1 MAKKKSAAKKR
12 ANAKRKA
19 SQSIDN
25 NNGNNN
31 TTTSEEAIAQDEVEN
46 LSEES
51 ALEKQDA
58 SQETQL
64 TPEVSDQQLVIES
77 NNTSVAGMPVATSH
91 TSIAQPVETIASTE
105 TAGISEPTALE
116 TPVQE
121 PIVDTTSVYTNQFQ
135 QNEDSKPVPSE
146 LPEIAIAE
154 TLVEPQQ
161 NSTTDDVIPSEKSAS
176 QDVDSLFSGSPD
188 DFIIEAPAQQTAPQG
203 RTDEQEVRE
212 EVIHEPA
219 RVATQPVEGT
229 KYQTQQQDI
238 QEPVV
243 EPTQESI
250 IPARDNLVTSIPAD
264 LFSSAPV
271 TESKSL
277 PQEVSEPLPWESQH
291 QCQPSEQPA
300 QSNSEPLQ
308 WEAKELSEDVLFAS
322 NTNSLPWKQAAV
334 DANEKKADDMI
345 SKLAK
350 LDLDDEFVEDDMV
363 VPAPTMKTEMTDQE
377 LVRENAPQTADLFGD
392 DIKDD
397 FTALIQG
404 TPSVHVEAETET
416 LEQIVS
422 HPPHIESDE
431 QLLAKKL
438 SALDLELDDDLLDDD
453 ILEDEPLEQLHPRQ
467 SIALDRSQLPVTQS
481 VAQASETSYQT
492 QQRSLQDQYTQHQ
505 GYDQSIPYQPQVY
518 THALAPHHHNY
529 APSAA
534 IQPPQAA
541 HHLDLKKLN
550 ENKKKS
556 DAYDFPVD
564 LIPSRHVTKAPRI
577 AAAFP
582 IAQKSQVPMATS
594 ASPAS
599 PAFAHVSTPGFSS
612 NVPAIQT
619 GGPHAQATQL
629 CPVQVPPQP
638 LKRKQPS
645 FFEELPIAPILAH
658 PRQRSASNL
667 SSTVS
672 SPRLNHV
679 ALQASHAPPL
689 GTHAGPPATTSKS
702 ANVTPRY
709 GYGAPTSSGATS
721 MQNGASTSV
730 TEPKGY
736 ALQGYAPQGYAAQ
749 GYAAQGY
756 APQGAPTSKLYE
768 SPQPVANAQVPGG
781 PLLLNN
787 GSGGQQMAY
796 QPPAPQQPSA
806 LPSKSPK
813 MSKYAPSLPASV
825 PPSSMGPAPIG
836 LKPSVPYVNFP
847 NQRQPP
853 QITAG
858 VELPNNLQ
866 AGIQSAQPLNSIDFN
881 PEPSVSRHPQGNM
894 GQSLAIPS
902 VNTPAGGSLS
912 SPSQNVVSPS
922 AARYAP
928 ISHRR
933 QTSSSA
939 VQYDP
944 LLAGKSISTQ
954 KAQLPTIPQQSPYG
968 PTVHQQQ
975 QPQLQSTSQPH
986 LPQWYPQQV
995 PRQVYGAPTQAGHM
1009 PQGHQLPY
1017 SQVGPPQIHAVSRV
1031 SDQELR
1037 SRQFPLFS
1045 WGSGTTIAY
1054 SIPNVSAYGHSNQ
1067 IKIVKSDQILEES
1080 MLKDFPTKKNVTTLL
1095 RFLDSQIFRLEHN
1108 RTSIV
1113 DDDELLLAQLLKHK
1127 FTNAAAPF
1135 NLGGVI
1141 NYNDQSERL
1150 KEGSISRH
1158 RDQISK
1164 RHLVALITGGQK
1176 EDALKLVL
1184 SHQDYA
1190 LAMLISG
1197 IINKESWLSV
1207 VESYLSHEFLGDK
1220 DHFLPTLFKILS
1232 GGVESV
1238 VSSFRTDENKKQ
1250 WACLNW
1256 KEIATSVIANSPP
1269 VLPQFLSVFG
1279 QFLIDN
1285 GMFVPAYILLIIGD
1299 LPFTAFQPSNSL
1311 KMTLYL
1317 EAYGQYLQDK
1327 GTVADL
1333 SYVALQHAGFLSDY
1347 NMMSEAQ
1354 KYADQAHA
1362 FFKSLKKQDSRFVY
1376 ASKIMNER
1384 LSGSSVNDGWFAK
1397 PKLDKVWGTLDKGLS
1412 KLISGDEIQTETKDN
1427 GVFSKFNSDLSRT
1440 SSYVSM
1446 PNTSAGS
1453 DFSQYARNPQ
1463 PSNPY
1468 GPPSSVSEA
1477 YSKNF
1482 SQPNGPPVRPAEKN
1496 IRAFSPTEN
1505 TRANAQPSVRHSS
1518 TSSTHANSGGLSRST
1533 LPNTDIS
1540 MTGYGHN
1547 EGSPRKLRYDP
1558 SAGDDSLSR
1567 ISSINS
1573 HTSHEELT
1581 FRVNGSQVVHL
1592 PSLQSLSSVV
1602 ASMPPPTGSRRGS
1615 SLTGSTSDLTQLQQH
1630 TTPTTKP
1637 NGSFPL
1643 PSGSLKSATVIQS
1656 PLTTVTSLPGPAMSY
1671 PYAEARFHNEAPPV
1685 TLRETQ
1691 ISQAITFTAGESSFS
1706 TESTLQNLD
1715 STIENSCGVQPE
1727 QSIEDLK
1734 TAVPEVERYEEQHA
1748 LEVSPI
1754 AKAQEQV
1761 EHQEIPISQ
1770 PVAHGGDYFSRGA
1783 SFQTQ
1788 NTVGS
1793 ISATPYEVPLPD
1805 IANVKRDDVIVDEA
1819 AIVPAVEPTQS
1830 DESTVK
1836 TDIVQPVSVPPDNP
1850 YAPPKKIGSPYAPG
1864 EVKPAPKKS
1873 SRFTPKSYTPSGGNS
1888 EAHGTPVVP
1897 GDLDLFAVTGLQ
1909 PSVPTPSAL
1918 VAAPEEP
1925 GSKQISSFSPYEA
1938 AQHVT
1943 NGDSSNEPPHGAHP
1957 YAQVG
1962 NMPGDNTPSYSLL
1975 TQSQEAKRPSYAP
1988 ISTPAMESRR
1998 PSYTPSGFS
2007 SPVQS
2012 RKPSVGPGQNFGAYD
2027 SKANTMSTSM
2037 SIQDNAVTSQESR
2050 FSPFVPETASRSS
2063 SSYEPPSARKTG
2075 YEPPK
2080 THYEVDIPEE
2090 EEKYDD
2096 IVDDED
2102 DDDDDE
2108 DGEVSNTKVER
2119 KPSVKKNAHDTDHG
2133 NGWFGWLRKESKNE
2147 PKVYKANL
2155 GEKSKFYYDENLKRW
2170 VNADA
2175 DPEELKKQAPPPP
2188 PPVIKKKPSSLSKPR
2203 SDSLIEGV
2211 PSSMGV
2217 PPGSPV
2223 TFLPGP
2229 SGLSSGAS
2237 GATPM
2242 RKPTAAPSDLDS
2254 LLGISGGHSTA
2265 STRRK
2270 KKGRGYVDVMDTM
2283 NMKK

>member
-25 NNGNNN
+25 NNGA
-31 TTTSEEAIAQDEVEN
+31 TTSEEAIAQAEFEN
-46 LSEES
+46 PSEES
-51 ALEKQDA
+51 ALDKLDA
-58 SQETQL
+58 SKETQL
-64 TPEVSDQQLVIES
+64 TPEVSDQQVVAES
-77 NNTSVAGMPVATSH
+77 DNTSVAGMPVATSH
-91 TSIAQPVETIASTE
+91 TSTAQPVKTIAAIESS
-105 TAGISEPTALE
+105 GISEPTALE

-121 PIVDTTSVYTNQFQ
+121 PTVDTTSVDTNQFH
-135 QNEDSKPVPSE
+135 QNEGTKPVSSE
-146 LPEIAIAE
+146 LLDIANAE
-154 TLVEPQQ
+154 TLVDTQQ
-161 NSTTDDVIPSEKSAS
+161 NSVTDDVTPSGKRAS
-176 QDVDSLFSGSPD
+176 QGVDSLFSGSSD

-203 RTDEQEVRE
+203 QTDEQKTRE
-212 EVIHEPA
+212 EAIHESTQA
-219 RVATQPVEGT
+219 VTQPLEGT
-229 KYQTQQQDI
+229 KYQTLQDI

-243 EPTQESI
+243 EPTEESI
-250 IPARDNLVTSIPAD
+250 IPVQDTVI
-264 LFSSAPV
+264 SAPV
-271 TESKSL
+271 SENKLL
-277 PQEVSEPLPWESQH
+277 PQDSKVSEPLPWKSQH
-291 QCQPSEQPA
+291 LSQPSEQPG
-300 QSNSEPLQ
+300 QSNSESFL
-308 WEAKELSEDVLFAS
+308 WEAKTPSEDVPFAS
-322 NTNSLPWKQAAV
+322 NADPLHWEQVAV
-334 DANEKKADDMI
+334 DSNEKKADAMI

-350 LDLDDEFVEDDMV
+350 LDLDDEFVEDDMT
-363 VPAPTMKTEMTDQE
+363 VPVPTMKTKITDQE
-377 LVRENAPQTADLFGD
+377 LVRENAPQAADLFGD

-404 TPSVHVEAETET
+404 TPSVQVGIETET
-416 LEQIVS
+416 PGKIVS
-422 HPPHIESDE
+422 YPSHIESDE

-453 ILEDEPLEQLHPRQ
+453 LLEDEPLEQSHPQ
-467 SIALDRSQLPVTQS
+467 QPITHDRSRLPVTQT

-492 QQRSLQDQYTQHQ
+492 QQQSPQDHYIQRQD
-505 GYDQSIPYQPQVY
+505 YDQRTPYQSQVHN
-518 THALAPHHHNY
+518 HAQVSHHHNY
-529 APSAA
+529 APPAA
-534 IQPPQAA
+534 IQPSQAA
-541 HHLDLKKLN
+541 HHLDLKKLS

-564 LIPSRHVTKAPRI
+564 LIPARHVTKAPRI

-582 IAQKSQVPMATS
+582 IAQKPQVPMATS
-594 ASPAS
+594 ASTASTAS
-599 PAFAHVSTPGFSS
+599 PAFAHVSTPGFPS
-612 NVPAIQT
+612 NIPTIQT
-619 GGPHAQATQL
+619 GGLHAQASQL
-629 CPVQVPPQP
+629 YPVQGLPQP
-638 LKRKQPS
+638 LKRKQSS

-658 PRQRSASNL
+658 PRQRRGSNL

-672 SPRLNHV
+672 SPKLNNV
-679 ALQASHAPPL
+679 ALQASHTPPL
-689 GTHAGPPATTSKS
+689 GTHAGPPATTSRS

-709 GYGAPTSSGATS
+709 GHGASTSSNATS
-721 MQNGASTSV
+721 MQNGASISV
-730 TEPKGY
+730 TEPM
-736 ALQGYAPQGYAAQ
+736 GYAPQGYS
-749 GYAAQGY
+749 
-756 APQGAPTSKLYE
+756 PQGAPTSRLYE
-768 SPQPVANAQVPGG
+768 SPQPAANSQVPGG

-787 GSGGQQMAY
+787 GSGAQQTAH
-796 QPPAPQQPSA
+796 QPSVPQQLSA

-813 MSKYAPSLPASV
+813 ISKYAPSLPVSA
-825 PPSSMGPAPIG
+825 PPFSMGSAPIG
-836 LKPSVPYVNFP
+836 PRSSVPYVTFP
-847 NQRQPP
+847 NQRQPS
-853 QITAG
+853 QLKAG
-858 VELPNNLQ
+858 VEFPNNVQ
-866 AGIQSAQPLNSIDFN
+866 TGIQSAQPLNSIYFSQ
-881 PEPSVSRHPQGNM
+881 EPSISHLPQGNV
-894 GQSLAIPS
+894 GQSLAVPS
-902 VNTPAGGSLS
+902 VNTLTNGSLS
-912 SPSQNVVSPS
+912 SPSQTVVSPS

-944 LLAGKSISTQ
+944 LLAGKSTSMQ

-975 QPQLQSTSQPH
+975 QPQFQSTSLPP
-986 LPQWYPQQV
+986 LPQGYPQQV
-995 PRQVYGAPTQAGHM
+995 PQQVPQQQLYGAPTQAGHM

-1017 SQVGPPQIHAVSRV
+1017 SQAAAPPIHVVSRV

-1054 SIPNVSAYGHSNQ
+1054 SIPNVSAYGYSNQ
-1067 IKIVKSDQILEES
+1067 VKIVKSDQILAES
-1080 MLKDFPTKKNVTTLL
+1080 MLKDFPTKKNATTLL

-1108 RTSIV
+1108 RTSTV

-1135 NLGGVI
+1135 NLGAVI
-1141 NYNDQSERL
+1141 NYSDQCERL
-1150 KEGSISRH
+1150 REGSISRH

-1184 SHQDYA
+1184 SLQDYA

-1207 VESYLSHEFLGDK
+1207 VESYLSHEFQGDK

-1256 KEIATSVIANSPP
+1256 KEIATSVIANNPP

-1279 QFLIDN
+1279 QFLVDN

-1317 EAYGQYLQDK
+1317 EAYGHYLQDR

-1354 KYADQAHA
+1354 KYADQAYA
-1362 FFKSLKKQDSRFVY
+1362 FFKSLKKQDFRFVY

-1412 KLISGDEIQTETKDN
+1412 KLISGDEMQTETKDN

-1463 PSNPY
+1463 SSNPY

-1482 SQPNGPPVRPAEKN
+1482 SQPNGPPVRPVEKN
-1496 IRAFSPTEN
+1496 IRAFSPTDN
-1505 TRANAQPSVRHSS
+1505 TKANAQPFVRHTS
-1518 TSSTHANSGGLSRST
+1518 TSSTHASSGGLSRSS

-1540 MTGYGHN
+1540 MTGYGHT
-1547 EGSPRKLRYDP
+1547 EASPRKLKYDP

-1581 FRVNGSQVVHL
+1581 FRVNGSQVVYL
-1592 PSLQSLSSVV
+1592 PSMQSLSSIV
-1602 ASMPPPTGSRRGS
+1602 ASMPPPKGSRRGS
-1615 SLTGSTSDLTQLQQH
+1615 SLTGSASDLTQLQQH
-1630 TTPTTKP
+1630 ITPPTKP
-1637 NGSFPL
+1637 NGSSPL
-1643 PSGSLKSATVIQS
+1643 PSRPLKSAIVIQS
-1656 PLTTVTSLPGPAMSY
+1656 PLTTVASLPGSTKSY
-1671 PYAEARFHNEAPPV
+1671 SHAESGFHHETIPV

-1691 ISQAITFTAGESSFS
+1691 ITQSIAFAAGESSFS
-1706 TESTLQNLD
+1706 TESTLQNLN
-1715 STIENSCGVQPE
+1715 STIENSSGFPE
-1727 QSIEDLK
+1727 QSIGDPK
-1734 TAVPEVERYEEQHA
+1734 TAVPEVERSEEQHA
-1748 LEVSPI
+1748 LEAFPI
-1754 AKAQEQV
+1754 EEVQEQG

-1770 PVAHGGDYFSRGA
+1770 PVVHAGDYFSHGN
-1783 SFQTQ
+1783 SFQSQ
-1788 NTVGS
+1788 SAVGS

-1805 IANVKRDDVIVDEA
+1805 IAKVKRDDVIADA
-1819 AIVPAVEPTQS
+1819 AASVPTVESTPS
-1830 DESTVK
+1830 DESTE
-1836 TDIVQPVSVPPDNP
+1836 TTHILQPVSVPANNP
-1850 YAPPKKIGSPYAPG
+1850 YAPPKTITSPYAPG
-1864 EVKPAPKKS
+1864 EGKPAPKKS
-1873 SRFTPKSYTPSGGNS
+1873 SRFTPKSYTPSGGIS
-1888 EAHGTPVVP
+1888 EGRGTPVVA
-1897 GDLDLFAVTGLQ
+1897 GDLDLFAVTGLK
-1909 PSVPTPSAL
+1909 PSVPAPSAL
-1918 VAAPEEP
+1918 VAESEES
-1925 GSKQISSFSPYEA
+1925 GSEQISSSSPYEA

-1943 NGDSSNEPPHGAHP
+1943 NGDSSNGPPHGAHP
-1957 YAQVG
+1957 YDQVG
-1962 NMPGDNTPSYSLL
+1962 NTPSDNTPSYSLL

-2012 RKPSVGPGQNFGAYD
+2012 RKPSVGPGPNFGAYD

-2050 FSPFVPETASRSS
+2050 FSPFIPDTASSS
-2063 SSYEPPSARKTG
+2063 NSYEPPSARKTG

-2108 DGEVSNTKVER
+2108 DGEVSNAKIEH
-2119 KPSVKKNAHDTDHG
+2119 KASVKKNAQDTGHG

-2175 DPEELKKQAPPPP
+2175 NPEELVNQAVPPP

-2203 SDSLIEGV
+2203 SDSLIEGA
-2211 PSSMGV
+2211 PSSMVV
-2217 PPGSPV
+2217 PSGRPV
-2223 TFLPGP
+2223 ISLPGP
-2229 SGLSSGAS
+2229 SGPSSGAS
-2237 GATPM
+2237 GAAPM
-2242 RKPTAAPSDLDS
+2242 RKPTAGSSDLDS
-2254 LLGISGGHSTA
+2254 LLGISGVHSTA

-2283 NMKK
+2283 NLKK